1 MNNKTVFYFI
11 TALLL
16 CVTETGI
23 AASIFHQSQGTPTQ
37 TVRGRVVDQDAQV
50 PLIGVNVIVLGT
62 SPLLGASTDENG
74 RFEISR
80 VPVGRSTFQISY
92 IGYEP
97 LVLSDVLVTSGKELV
112 LDLELVESVIETEG
126 VVVVAEDAEGVA
138 LNEMAVVSARSFSV
152 ENTQRYAASLSD
164 PARMA
169 LTFAGVSGGGDDLLN
184 EIVVRG
190 NSPKGILWRLEG
202 MEIPNPNHFGEE
214 GSSGGGVSMLSSS
227 TMSRSDFFTG
237 AFPAEYGN
245 AMSGVFDLYLRNGN
259 LSRREHTLQ
268 VGVLGVE
275 ASVEGPFSPSY
286 NGSYLI
292 NYRYSTLGI
301 LNNFNVLP
309 EESIQYQDLSFKFS
323 LPTKKA
329 GHFTI
334 FGLGGDAQDVYGT
347 AVADSS
353 QWASFDDAFDGEFA
367 PRMGV
372 VGASNLLLLGE
383 KTYLKTIVA
392 AMGERRTDDEL
403 VLLPATNYQPNSIFE
418 QDTRNW
424 AFRGSIQLN
433 HKFNARQT
441 LRVGLTGSRLGFNLV
456 NRDRGFNFTTGQLGP
471 WDTFLDQKGTTEV
484 LQGQIQYKYR
494 PTASLTLIPGVH
506 YTYFGLTGKQ
516 SIEPRFGM
524 TWKPSE
530 AGTVSLGLGLHSR
543 HEPIA
548 IYGLNRTFQGQVVQ
562 PHMDLDLMKAWHY
575 VVGYDH
581 YFPSKTRLKIEAYY
595 QYLKDVP
602 VSNQPAIP
610 VYSTINAESIW
621 PLVNNDLILVNAGS
635 GENYGVELTLEKY
648 LDEGFY
654 YLFTG
659 SLYDAR
665 YTPLNGQSYHSRYA
679 GNYVANLVGGKE
691 FKLKKSRLFGVDTRF
706 ILAGGNRYTPLD
718 RDRSIEVGF
727 PVEDLSQPFAKQIDA
742 YFRIDLGLSYTINKA
757 ALTHMIRFDIQ
768 NITGRENVQGF
779 DYNQNLDRVAFFHS
793 GLIPVLS
800 YRVTF

>member
-1 MNNKTVFYFI
+1 MINKTAFIILTAYFLFI
-11 TALLL
+11 THL
-16 CVTETGI
+16 GH
-23 AASIFHQSQGTPTQ
+23 AAAPFQQSQATPTQ
-37 TVRGRVVDQDAQV
+37 TVRGIIVDQDSQL
-50 PLIGVNVIVLGT
+50 PLIGVNVIVTNT
-62 SPLLGASTDENG
+62 SPLQGTSTDENG
-74 RFEISR
+74 RFVIPR
-80 VPVGRSTFQISY
+80 VPVGRQTFQVSY

-112 LDLELVESVIETEG
+112 LELELVESVIETEG
-126 VVVVAEDAEGVA
+126 VVVVAEEIDGVA
-138 LNEMAVVSARSFSV
+138 LNEMAAVSARSFSV
-152 ENTQRYAASLSD
+152 EQTQRFAASLSD

-169 LTFAGVSGGGDDLLN
+169 LNFAGVSGGGDDLLN

-202 MEIPNPNHFGEE
+202 IEVPNPNHFGEE
-214 GSSGGGVSMLSSS
+214 GASGGGVSMLSSS

-259 LSRREHTLQ
+259 LSRREHTVQL
-268 VGVLGVE
+268 GVLGLE
-275 ASVEGPFSPSY
+275 TSIEGPFSPSY

-292 NYRYSTLGI
+292 NYRYSTLGV
-301 LNNFNVLP
+301 LNNLNVLP

-329 GHFTI
+329 GHFTL
-334 FGLGGDAQDVYGT
+334 FGLGGDAQDIYGK
-347 AVADSS
+347 AVPDST
-353 QWASFDDAFDGEFA
+353 QWTSFDDALDGKFA
-367 PRMGV
+367 PQMGV
-372 VGASNLLLLGE
+372 VGASNLLLFGE

-392 AMGERRTDDEL
+392 VMGERRTDDEL
-403 VLLPATNYQPNSIFE
+403 LLVPSNNYEPFTIFE
-418 QDTRNW
+418 QDTKNW
-424 AFRGSIQLN
+424 AFRGSVLLN

-441 LRVGLTGSRLGFNLV
+441 LRIGITGSRLGFNLI
-456 NRDRGFNFTTGQLGP
+456 NRDRNQISNGQFGP
-471 WDTFLDQKGTTEV
+471 LITFLDQRGTTEV
-484 LQGQIQYKYR
+484 LQGLAQLKYR
-494 PTASLTLIPGVH
+494 PTASVTLIPGVH

-516 SIEPRFGM
+516 SIEPRLGV

-530 AGTVSLGLGLHSR
+530 AGTFSLGLGLHTR

-548 IYGLNRTFQGQVVQ
+548 IYGLQRTVNGETVR
-562 PHMDLDLMKAWHY
+562 PHMDLELMKAWHY

-581 YFPSKTRLKIEAYY
+581 YFPSKTRMKIEAYY

-602 VSNQPAIP
+602 VSSDPAIP

-621 PLVNNDLILVNAGS
+621 PLVFNDLILVNGGR

-648 LDEGFY
+648 LDKGFY

-665 YTPLNGQSYHSRYA
+665 YTPLNGQTYHSRYA
-679 GNYVANLVGGKE
+679 GNYIANLLAGKE
-691 FKLKKSRLFGVDTRF
+691 FSLRKSRLIGIDTRF

-718 RDRSIEVGF
+718 VTRSTEVGF
-727 PVEDLSQPFAKQIDA
+727 PVSDLSSPYAKQIDA
-742 YFRIDLGLSYTINKA
+742 YFRIDLGLSYTINKS

-768 NITGRENVQGF
+768 NVTGRENVQGF
-779 DYNQNLDRVAFFHS
+779 DYNQNFEQVAFYHS

-800 YRVTF
+800 YRITF

>member
-1 MNNKTVFYFI
+1 MNNKTVFFLLF
-11 TALLL
+11 ALL
-16 CVTETGI
+16 CSTVQTGL
-23 AASIFHQSQGTPTQ
+23 AASHLQQTQTTPTQ
-37 TVRGRVVDQDAQV
+37 SVRGIIVDQDSQL
-50 PLIGVNVIVLGT
+50 PLIGVNVIVMDT

-74 RFEISR
+74 RFVIPK
-80 VPVGRSTFQISY
+80 VPVGRSTFQVSY

-97 LVLSDVLVTSGKELV
+97 LVLSDILVTSGKELV
-112 LDLELVESVIETEG
+112 LNLELVESVIETEG
-126 VVVVAEDAEGVA
+126 VVVVAEELDGVA
-138 LNEMAVVSARSFSV
+138 LNEMAAVSARSFSV
-152 ENTQRYAASLSD
+152 EQTQRFAASLSD

-169 LTFAGVSGGGDDLLN
+169 LNFAGVSGGGDDLLN

-202 MEIPNPNHFGEE
+202 IEIPNPNHFGEE

-259 LSRREHTLQ
+259 QSRREYTLQ

-275 ASVEGPFSPSY
+275 TSVEGPFSGSY

-329 GHFTI
+329 GNFTV
-334 FGLGGDAQDVYGT
+334 FGLAGDAQDIYGK
-347 AVADSS
+347 AVADST
-353 QWASFDDAFDGEFA
+353 QWSSLDDAIDGKFA

-372 VGASNLLLLGE
+372 VGVSNLLLLGE

-392 AMGERRTDDEL
+392 AMGEQRTDDEL
-403 VLLPATNYQPNSIFE
+403 LLIPSDNYQPLTIFE

-424 AFRGSIQLN
+424 AFRGSVVLN
-433 HKFNARQT
+433 HKFNARHT
-441 LRVGLTGSRLGFNLV
+441 LRIGATGSRLGFNLV
-456 NRDRGFNFTTGQLGP
+456 NRDRDQISSTQFGP
-471 WDTFLDQKGTTEV
+471 LMTFLDQKGTTEV
-484 LQGQIQYKYR
+484 IQGLMQYKYR
-494 PTASLTLIPGVH
+494 PSPSVTLIPGVH

-516 SIEPRFGM
+516 SIEPRFGA
-524 TWKPSE
+524 TWKPSD
-530 AGTVSLGLGLHSR
+530 AGTFSLGVGLHSR

-548 IYGLNRTFQGQVVQ
+548 IYGLQRTINGEVTR

-575 VVGYDH
+575 VIGYDH
-581 YFPSKTRLKIEAYY
+581 YFPSKTRMKIEAYY
-595 QYLKDVP
+595 QNLQDIA
-602 VSNQPAIP
+602 VSSDPAIP

-621 PLVNNDLILVNAGS
+621 PLVYNDLILVNGGS

-648 LDEGFY
+648 LEDGFY

-659 SLYDAR
+659 ALYDAR
-665 YTPLNGQSYHSRYA
+665 YTPLNGESYHSRYA
-679 GNYVANLVGGKE
+679 GNYTANLLGGKE
-691 FKLKKSRLFGVDTRF
+691 FKLKRSNLIGFDARF

-718 RDRSIEVGF
+718 LDRSMNIGF
-727 PVEDLSQPFAKQIDA
+727 PVEDLSRPYAKQIDA
-742 YFRIDLGLSYTINKA
+742 YFRIDLGMSYTVNKS
-757 ALTHMIRFDIQ
+757 ALTHMVRFDIQ
-768 NITGRENVQGF
+768 NVTGRENVQGF
-779 DYNQNLDRVAFFHS
+779 DYNQNFEQVAFFHS